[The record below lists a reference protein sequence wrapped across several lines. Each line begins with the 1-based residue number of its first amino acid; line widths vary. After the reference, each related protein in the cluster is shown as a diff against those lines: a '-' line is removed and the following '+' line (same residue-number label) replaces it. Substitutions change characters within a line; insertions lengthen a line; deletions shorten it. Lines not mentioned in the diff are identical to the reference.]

1 MTDKYNSV
9 NILLWAPF
17 SLFYIFVMVFLFLLI
32 QDPLVSKYVWSYSYD
47 PLLWTTMLLNTPW
60 TWAYLLPSLYGTLE
74 LFAVAFAVFYAL
86 GQWIPIP
93 EDACL
98 PDNRGIDTALN
109 RFAGICLVI
118 LACHFSFG
126 FYSKGFMSG
135 ILLLATSFWG
145 IWITL
150 VPFEDSRSYSIAAR
164 CFPDEYDTVSVS
176 DLKKLFN
183 MWLRRIRKKQDGE
196 GSARGGRSHHSESEG
211 THRSERTN
219 YGNDDRHNRGQGQ
232 QHDSYSDSGYEKS
245 EDNAEGSFSTVDSPW
260 EVIGVEPG
268 TPFKEVRKK
277 WMDLCKR
284 YHPDLV
290 PSGLKYETEEALKK
304 VNVAYR
310 QIRESMS
317 EK

>member
-1 MTDKYNSV
+1 MTDKYNRV

-17 SLFYIFVMVFLFLLI
+17 SLLYFFVMIFLFLLI
-32 QDPLVSKYVWSYSYD
+32 QDPLISKYVWSYSYD
-47 PLLWTTMLLNTPW
+47 PLLWTTMVLNTPW
-60 TWAYLLPSLYGTLE
+60 SWAYLLPSFYGTLE
-74 LFAVAFAVFYAL
+74 LFTVSCAVFYAL

-109 RFAGICLVI
+109 RFAGISLVV
-118 LACHFSFG
+118 LACHFGFG
-126 FYSKGFMSG
+126 FYNKGFLSG
-135 ILLLATSFWG
+135 ILLLATLCWG

-183 MWLRRIRKKQDGE
+183 MWLRRMRQKKDSQE
-196 GSARGGRSHHSESEG
+196 SSSGGRSYHSESSGAHSRKRTDSDSDERHEG
-211 THRSERTN
+211 GKD
-219 YGNDDRHNRGQGQ
+219 YQ
-232 QHDSYSDSGYEKS
+232 QDSHSRSGYEKF
-245 EDNAEGSFSTVDSPW
+245 EDGSQGGFSTVDSPW

-277 WMDLCKR
+277 WMELCKR

-290 PSGLKYETEEALKK
+290 PSGLKNETEEALKK

-317 EK
+317 KK